1 MTKLELLPIYTA
13 LDSSAKARFLA
24 VLSHQFTVYMRENY
38 DESIASDQRI
48 KRLMGANELQ
58 HHLSS
63 ELRHHLDED
72 INRYPNEVLLDILF
86 EKAHYYQL
94 SNELQAALIYT
105 AKRFGGKAHTSAF
118 AN

>member
-1 MTKLELLPIYTA
+1 MTESELIQIYTA

-24 VLSHQFTVYMRENY
+24 VLSHQLTVYMRENY
-38 DESIASDQRI
+38 GESIANDERI
-48 KRLMGANELQ
+48 QRLMGANELQ

-72 INRYPNEVLLDILF
+72 VNRYPDEVLMNILR
-86 EKAHYYQL
+86 EKAHYYHL

-105 AKRFGGKAHTSAF
+105 AKRFGAPSRHIGV
-118 AN
+118 